1 MMKAR
6 LQMATS
12 GEGRTQDR
20 HDVYFALI
28 AALVSLAAYLAVLPT
43 GYALGDGPELATAAS
58 MLGTAH
64 PTGYPVYLQ
73 LGHLA
78 TAADDAQAGMR
89 LLSLLAV
96 AGSVAFIYLLL
107 RRIISALPLCLAGAF
122 MTAFSPL
129 FIENAL
135 AVEVYGLSIFGMTA
149 ILWATV
155 RALDDPPEGRWLL
168 ILALIYGLVLGHHLT
183 LLALAP
189 IILYS
194 LIRFGKRQ
202 QPPFRFYALWII
214 LFGLGL
220 SVYLYLPLRSA
231 TAPAVSW
238 YNPQT
243 NERLMHVLSGADY
256 AEFWG
261 VGTEQ
266 YIANIGRLLRHLST
280 QLPFGLILLALV
292 GIVVGIKRRPLPAI
306 LLLLT
311 SLIVFFWTAGYAAYD
326 LEVFLQPATLLLLLF
341 AVIGP
346 LCLLHKLISDREKP
360 RHRLL
365 RWSVLLLPAALAV
378 WSLTGFEPSDGL
390 VRPQGDNLLRGA
402 PHRSAVLFGG
412 DLSFPVLEA
421 HHQRDRRPDI
431 VLADE
436 IGNISHPRQH
446 GLVMDRLA
454 SGASLYFTD
463 PPRVPP
469 PLPGSRSGVGYLYPA
484 GEGNVW
490 PYFEHTGQGGV
501 LAAETAIRY
510 LISRLESSSP
520 QERKQV
526 WAALAP
532 MAFEL
537 AGESSHA
544 HLALGIH
551 WLDDDPELAE
561 SFFRRAVEL
570 DPWMP
575 SARLDLALA
584 LAAQGCEDEAAREL
598 EAALAGFG
606 EEEVKNDARRLLNS
620 INTD

>member
-1 MMKAR
+1 MLDSGIKPDP
-6 LQMATS
+6 LQRKDALET
-12 GEGRTQDR
+12 RDT
-20 HDVYFALI
+20 FWALI
-28 AALVSLAAYLAVLPT
+28 AALVSLAAYLSILPT
-43 GYALGDGPELATAAS
+43 GYALGDGPELTAAAS

-78 TAADDAQAGMR
+78 TVTGDAQAGMR

-96 AGSVAFIYLLL
+96 AGSVALIYLLL
-107 RRIISALPLCLAGAF
+107 RHFINARPLCLAGAF

-149 ILWATV
+149 VLWATV
-155 RALDDPPEGRWLL
+155 RALDDPPEGRCLL

-194 LIRFGKRQ
+194 LIRYGKRQ
-202 QPPFRFYALWII
+202 RPPFRFYALWII

-231 TAPAVSW
+231 TSPAVSW
-238 YNPQT
+238 FNPQT
-243 NERLMHVLSGADY
+243 SERLLHVISGADY

-266 YIANIGRLLRHLST
+266 FIANLGRLLRHLST
-280 QLPFGLILLALV
+280 QLPFGLILPALV
-292 GIVVGIKRRPLPAI
+292 GIAVGIKRRPLPTI

-311 SLIVFFWTAGYAAYD
+311 TLIVSLWTAGYAAYD

-341 AVIGP
+341 AVVGP
-346 LCLLHKLISDREKP
+346 LYLLHWLISDGEEPK
-360 RHRLL
+360 HRLL
-365 RWSVLLLPAALAV
+365 RWSALLLPAALAL
-378 WSLTGFEPSDGL
+378 WSLTGFEPSEGL
-390 VRPQGDNLLRGA
+390 VRPHGDNLLRGA

-412 DLSFPVLEA
+412 DLSFPILEA

-436 IGNISHPRQH
+436 TGNISHPRQH

-454 SGASLYFTD
+454 SGAPLYFTD
-463 PPRVPP
+463 PPLEPL
-469 PLPGSRSGVGYLYPA
+469 PLPGTRSGVGYLYPSD
-484 GEGNVW
+484 EGNAW

-501 LAAETAIRY
+501 LAAETAVRY
-510 LISRLESSSP
+510 LIARLESSPP

-526 WAALAP
+526 WSRLGPTAAVT
-532 MAFEL
+532 
-537 AGESSHA
+537 AGDSPHA

-551 WLDDDPELAE
+551 WLDDDPVLAE

-584 LAAQGCEDEAAREL
+584 LAAQGREDEAAREL

-606 EEEVKNDARRLLNS
+606 EEEVKHDARRLLNS
-620 INTD
+620 MNTD